1 MPWPHASHSPASC
14 ICLTQL
20 VLAADLTRPALWCLQ
35 DPDMFHYF
43 TWVRYFP
50 SFPHNMW
57 MYLQTLR

>member
-1 MPWPHASHSPASC
+1 MPLRHASHSTASS
-14 ICLTQL
+14 IRQL
-20 VLAADLTRPALWCLQ
+20 VLAADLTRPALCRCLQ

-50 SFPHNMW
+50 SYPHNMW